1 MGGIYREAKAPSFF
15 FLRLT
20 TMKYPATTIMMKRTP
35 ATAPPMAA
43 EVPDEDGVD
52 PPEVE
57 LPGELG
63 SLLDV

>member
-1 MGGIYREAKAPSFF
+1 MGGIYREAKAPFF
-15 FLRLT
+15 LFLRLS
-20 TMKYPATTIMMKRTP
+20 TMKYPATIMMTRTP
-35 ATAPPMAA
+35 ATAAPMAA